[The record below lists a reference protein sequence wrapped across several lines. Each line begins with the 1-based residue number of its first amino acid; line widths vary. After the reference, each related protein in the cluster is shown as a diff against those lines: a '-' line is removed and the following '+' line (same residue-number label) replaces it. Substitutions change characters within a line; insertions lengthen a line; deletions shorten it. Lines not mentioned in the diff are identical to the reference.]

1 MRSTESHDYVPPTRI
16 ERTLVCRYQIADDGD
31 YELNRYGERIAELAS
46 VPIGSASYNP
56 QHEHGSR
63 PLYDY
68 RPEKFAHCPPRAPSS
83 ANLDRYTE
91 AGNEHDRR
99 LDEIIR
105 ARPRQLSAEE
115 VGTRVQALLKKGKSI
130 GRRDAI
136 YDFLLRALAY
146 TLFGAWPSDPSE
158 VAAQRA
164 AMRDCAAFG
173 SLREM
178 LQVLAAGSP
187 ELGRGTISY
196 RVAESA
202 GRTTA
207 GWNEIKCQ
215 PSHTGGSTARGE
227 ESVDRYLDAQSAI
240 RKAKLSGLEHE
251 MLEAWLL
258 DPPKNEDGRIN
269 WPTLLTQW
277 RLMMWRSAGG
287 RLEGIIE
294 KLAPI
299 FKATNHDRAIRAASE
314 ATKETSDR
322 ALKASMTRLRARVET
337 SLSDP
342 GVLPQRVAVGMVE
355 PIVARPL
362 LRYRPPPTHT
372 PARTFMQQRF
382 GAQNSFSLGS
392 F

>member
-1 MRSTESHDYVPPTRI
+1 M
-16 ERTLVCRYQIADDGD
+16 
-31 YELNRYGERIAELAS
+31 
-46 VPIGSASYNP
+46 
-56 QHEHGSR
+56 
-63 PLYDY
+63 
-68 RPEKFAHCPPRAPSS
+68 
-83 ANLDRYTE
+83 NLDQYTE
-91 AGNEHDRR
+91 PGNEHDRK

-115 VGTRVQALLKKGKSI
+115 VGTRVQMMLKKGKKI
-130 GRRDAI
+130 GKRDAI

-178 LQVLAAGSP
+178 LQVLATGSP
-187 ELGRGTISY
+187 DLGRGTISY

-207 GWNEIKCQ
+207 GWNEIKCS
-215 PSHTGGSTARGE
+215 PSHSGGSTARGE

-240 RKAKLSGLEHE
+240 RKAKLSALEHE

-258 DPPKNEDGRIN
+258 DPPKNEEGRID
-269 WPTLLTQW
+269 WPKLLVQW
-277 RLMMWRSAGG
+277 RLIMWRGAGG

-294 KLAPI
+294 KLAPL
-299 FKATNHDRAIRAASE
+299 FKATNHERSIRAASE
-314 ATKETSDR
+314 ATKDTSDR
-322 ALKASMTRLRARVET
+322 ALKASMTRLRARVERL
-337 SLSDP
+337 LSDP
-342 GVLPQRVAVGMVE
+342 GLLPQRVAVSMVE

-362 LRYRPPPTHT
+362 LRYRPPTATHQ
-372 PARTFMQQRF
+372 PSRTFTQQRF
-382 GAQNSFSLGS
+382 GAQSSFSLGGV
-392 F
+392 